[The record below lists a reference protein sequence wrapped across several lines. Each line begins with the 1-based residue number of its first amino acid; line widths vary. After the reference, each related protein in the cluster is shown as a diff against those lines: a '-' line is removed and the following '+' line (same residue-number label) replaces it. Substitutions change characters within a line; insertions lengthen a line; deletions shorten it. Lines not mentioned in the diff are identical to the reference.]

1 MAQSNLSSRQA
12 GIYERLGLRPFI
24 NAGGSYTR
32 YGGSLMAP
40 QVIQA
45 MEEASGGYVS
55 IPELQEAVGQRIA
68 AWLGAEAALVTCGCA
83 AALTL
88 ATAACV
94 TRGDQEKMKH
104 LPDTR
109 GMKNEVVLQ
118 RSHRVE
124 YDHAIRNV
132 GVRLIEVGSRHELEA
147 AISSRTAMLFFLN
160 MAEHRGQIQRK
171 QFVEIART
179 AGVPCLIDAAADI
192 PPVENLRDLIALGFD
207 LAAFSGGKGI
217 RGPQSSGLLLGHKD
231 LIQAAFLNAPPNP
244 DRVGRVSKVG
254 KEEIVGLWKALELY
268 LNRDHQADW
277 NRWEKQLQVIAE
289 ALRGI
294 PGITTRH
301 FVPVIS
307 SQVPHLAIEWDDRI
321 LKFSREHFL
330 EALRQGEPRIEVSP
344 VPTEG
349 PRLELSSWM
358 LEPGEEVLVARRC
371 KEVLKDLAT
380 MAQPA

>member
-1 MAQSNLSSRQA
+1 MARSNSVSGQA
-12 GIYERLGLRPFI
+12 SVYERLGLRPFI

-40 QVIQA
+40 QVIRA
-45 MEEASGGYVS
+45 IEEASGRYVS
-55 IPELQEAVGQRIA
+55 IPELQEAAGRQIA

-83 AALTL
+83 SALTL
-88 ATAACV
+88 GTAACV
-94 TRGDQEKMKH
+94 TGCDEEKMSR
-104 LPDTR
+104 LPETR

-118 RSHRVE
+118 KSHRVE

-132 GVRLIEVGSRHELEA
+132 GVQLIEVGSRRELEA
-147 AISSRTAMLFFLN
+147 AIGSRTAMLFFLN

-171 QFVEIART
+171 EFVEISRT

-192 PPVENLRDLIALGFD
+192 PPVENLNDLIGLGFD

-217 RGPQSSGLLLGHKD
+217 RGPQSSGLLLGRKD
-231 LIQAAFLNAPPNP
+231 LIQAAFLNASPNP
-244 DRVGRVSKVG
+244 DRIGRVSKVG

-277 NRWEKQLQVIAE
+277 KRWEQQLQVIAE
-289 ALRGI
+289 AFRGI
-294 PGITTRH
+294 PGITTKH

-307 SQVPHLAIEWDDRI
+307 SQVPHLAVEWDDRI
-321 LKFSREHFL
+321 LKLSKTHLL
-330 EALRQGEPRIEVSP
+330 EALRRGEPRIEVSP

-349 PRLELSSWM
+349 HRLELSSWM
-358 LEPGEEVLVARRC
+358 LEPGEEIVVARRFR
-371 KEVLKDLAT
+371 EVLQDLAT
-380 MAQPA
+380 LA